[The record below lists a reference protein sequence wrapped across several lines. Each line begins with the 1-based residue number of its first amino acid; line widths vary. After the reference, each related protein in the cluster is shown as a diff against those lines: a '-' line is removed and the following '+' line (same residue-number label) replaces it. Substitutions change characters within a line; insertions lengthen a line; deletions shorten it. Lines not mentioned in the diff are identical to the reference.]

1 MSIRNVD
8 VFLGR
13 QPILNRQSNVVAYE
27 LLFRSGLDGPACVTD
42 DAFATAHVITNA
54 FQKFGIHA
62 VVGKCNAF
70 INVDGETLMS
80 SAVTDLPPD
89 RVVIEL
95 LETIQ
100 IDRDIVRRCRA
111 LKRLGYRLA
120 LDDVFRYSEEYEPLL
135 KIVDI
140 VKIDILMLEQDSL
153 APLVEQLR
161 LWPPQLLAEK
171 VESLPCARECRA
183 MGFNLFQGFFFAR
196 PVTLIARSLL
206 AGIKSPR

>member
-13 QPILNRQSNVVAYE
+13 QPILDRQRNVVAYE
-27 LLFRSGLDGPACVTD
+27 LLFRSGLDGQACVTD
-42 DAFATAHVITNA
+42 DEFATARVITNA
-54 FQKFGIHA
+54 FQKFGIRT

-70 INVDGETLMS
+70 INVDGPTLMS
-80 SAVTDLPPD
+80 KAVTALPTD
-89 RVVIEL
+89 KVIIEL

-100 IDRDIVRRCRA
+100 IDGDIVRRCRE

-120 LDDVFRYSEEYEPLL
+120 LDDFFRYGEEYEPLL

-140 VKIDILMLEQDSL
+140 VKIDIPMLEQDSL

-171 VESLPCARECRA
+171 VESLPRARECLA
-183 MGFNLFQGFFFAR
+183 VGFNLFQGFFFAR
-196 PVTLIARSLL
+196 PVTLIA
-206 AGIKSPR
+206 